1 MGAPLIN
8 PFGDDTNSKKTN
20 SGKTSSGG
28 KKTSSSSKPSRR
40 GENIELI
47 PKRDVGTA
55 ADAIAKK
62 SSEQAAKFNP
72 GEMPFRND
80 DANYIYKTS
89 NGEPRK
95 TNESTAQ
102 DKISKM
108 FEESYLPEG
117 ENSFWQMGYNL
128 RRVVGQKRQEKAE
141 KGASVARM
149 KGSEALMTGVGKFQS
164 AFGIGKYGKDKKQQ
178 RKTKRFEKRGTRVD
192 ERRER
197 RKY

>member
-1 MGAPLIN
+1 MGAPFIN
-8 PFGDDTNSKKTN
+8 PFDDDTNSEKTN
-20 SGKTSSGG
+20 SGKTSSGV
-28 KKTSSSSKPSRR
+28 KKTSSSGSSKPSRR
-40 GENIELI
+40 GENIELM
-47 PKRDVGTA
+47 PKRDISTTFDLA
-55 ADAIAKK
+55 AEK
-62 SSEQAAKFNP
+62 SKDNIVDIET
-72 GEMPFRND
+72 MPFRND

-117 ENSFWQMGYNL
+117 DSFFQMGYGL
-128 RRVVGQKRQEKAE
+128 RKAVGQKRQAKAE

-178 RKTKRFEKRGTRVD
+178 RKTKKFEKRGTRID

>member
-1 MGAPLIN
+1 MGVPFIN
-8 PFGDDTNSKKTN
+8 PFADDTNSKKTN
-20 SGKTSSGG
+20 SDKTSSSG

-47 PKRDVGTA
+47 PKRDIGTA

-72 GEMPFRND
+72 VEMPFRND

-117 ENSFWQMGYNL
+117 DSFFQMGYGL
-128 RRVVGQKRQEKAE
+128 RKAVGQKRQAKAE

-178 RKTKRFEKRGTRVD
+178 RKTKRFEKRGTRID

>member
-1 MGAPLIN
+1 MGVPLIN

-20 SGKTSSGG
+20 SDKTSGGG

-40 GENIELI
+40 GENIELM
-47 PKRDVGTA
+47 PQRDIGTA

-117 ENSFWQMGYNL
+117 DSFFQMGYSL
-128 RRVVGQKRQEKAE
+128 RKAVEQKRQEKAE
-141 KGASVARM
+141 KAGFDNIADYKSAM
-149 KGSEALMTGVGKFQS
+149 KEGRQVNRANRRQERKSETL
-164 AFGIGKYGKDKKQQ
+164 DKRAPKKRKRAQ
-178 RKTKRFEKRGTRVD
+178 RRT
-192 ERRER
+192 
-197 RKY
+197 Y